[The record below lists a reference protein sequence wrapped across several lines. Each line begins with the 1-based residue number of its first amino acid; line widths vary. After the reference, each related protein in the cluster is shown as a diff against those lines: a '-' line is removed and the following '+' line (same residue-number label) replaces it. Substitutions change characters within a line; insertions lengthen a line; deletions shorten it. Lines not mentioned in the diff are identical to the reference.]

1 MALSHLERIKMLK
14 LACRRGNAE
23 TEALLLA
30 YWQDL
35 HQQAQTGTL
44 SHPNLDQTLTQFEQL
59 LQTNDQD
66 LMQWCLRPETAP
78 DDWQDLI
85 EKVRAVYLQTMSVC

>member
-1 MALSHLERIKMLK
+1 MALSPLERLKMLR

-35 HQQAQTGTL
+35 HHRVQTGAL
-44 SHPNLDQTLTQFEQL
+44 SQPALDKTLTQFEQL

-66 LMQWCLRPETAP
+66 LMQWCLRPDTAP
-78 DDWQDLI
+78 EDWQDLV
-85 EKVRAVYLQTMSVC
+85 EKVRTVYLSEH